1 MDLETYDKALSLFSA
16 AGFKIQQ
23 YGLGHRGY
31 INLGNL
37 SWIEF
42 IGFKATPEMQ
52 VDIQIENNKLEEII
66 VTELAQVEYII
77 DQFKLSENKHLQ
89 YDKDQT

>member
-16 AGFKIQQ
+16 AGFKTQQ

-31 INLGNL
+31 INLGDL

-52 VDIQIENNKLEEII
+52 VDIQIENSKLEEITI
-66 VTELAQVEYII
+66 TELAQVEYII
-77 DQFKLSENKHLQ
+77 DQFKLSENKDIQ
-89 YDKDQT
+89 YGENQT

>member
-1 MDLETYDKALSLFSA
+1 MDQKTYDSAISLFSS

-31 INLGNL
+31 INLGDL

-42 IGFKATPEMQ
+42 VGFKATPEMQ
-52 VDIQIENNKLEEII
+52 VDIQIGNNKLEEVAI
-66 VTELAQVEYII
+66 TELAQVEFII
-77 DQFKLSENKHLQ
+77 NQFKLSENKDIQ
-89 YDKDQT
+89 YGNNQT